1 MIDLIRYFKILFIS
15 LRVGRERLKN
25 FTEDHIQRLNSVN
38 PGGIFTTILTDV
50 TNAYTAYFG
59 DMADESLAQAVL
71 EGKTVGQE
79 AAMRALKLF
88 ISKAEGL
95 ISYTF
100 GTDSEAYQE
109 FYPQGAKE
117 YSDANIS
124 ELETISLRFINSA
137 TAHAASLPA
146 TFVTDAT
153 ALRTTFINNRNAQLG
168 QKGIV
173 ANERSQLSGT
183 KLALCTQL
191 TKNVLTIALQYVG
204 DETKAAVYF
213 DQSILEGRST
223 GTETYDV
230 EVAPN
235 TLDNIASPD
244 DDIPSYINL
253 KIENTG
259 STNMQIGFCPNNTSY
274 PNVPPGIV
282 LAPGQEWN
290 GTPADLGFAA
300 GSNNYLNIYNQDGSA
315 IGKLTFTVKR

>member
-59 DMADESLAQAVL
+59 DMADEGLAQAVL
-71 EGKTVGQE
+71 ESRTVAQEASRKALADFISRAEGIVSFTWGKTSPE
-79 AAMRALKLF
+79 
-88 ISKAEGL
+88 
-95 ISYTF
+95 
-100 GTDSEAYQE
+100 YQE
-109 FYPQGAKE
+109 FYPQGIVE
-117 YSDANIS
+117 YTEATIS
-124 ELETISLRFINSA
+124 ELETHSLRFINSA
-137 TAHAASLPA
+137 SAHAASLPA
-146 TFVTDAT
+146 TFVADAT
-153 ALRTTFINNRNAQLG
+153 ALRNTFISNRNAQLG

-173 ANERSQLSGT
+173 ANERSQLTGT

-223 GTETYDV
+223 GTETYDI

-259 STNMQIGFCPNNTSY
+259 TTNMQIGFAPNATTY

-282 LAPGQEWN
+282 LAPGQEWT

-300 GSNNYLNIYNQDGSA
+300 GSNNYLNIYNQDGSTT
-315 IGKLTFTVKR
+315 GKLTFTVKR